1 MKSVPPTPDPQPLAR
16 SVLIIGIGSPFADD
30 AAGLEA
36 ARRLESAELPAGA
49 RVIVA
54 DRPGV
59 DLIDMLDGVEAVI
72 LIDAV
77 RSGGRPGEVHDL
89 NLAEI
94 SALAPHLVSSHGL
107 GLGEAIELA
116 RRLGRMPACGRV
128 LGIEVSEHVTTIE
141 QPLSEPIS
149 AAVDDVVRRAVRW
162 ATLFTTE
169 IARTAD
175 PAG

>member
-1 MKSVPPTPDPQPLAR
+1 MKVPTPGAR
-16 SVLIIGIGSPFADD
+16 PPVLVVGIGSPFGDD
-30 AAGLEA
+30 AVGLEA
-36 ARRLESAELPAGA
+36 AHRLAGAPPRGA

-59 DLIDMLDGVEAVI
+59 DLIDMFEDAEAVI

-77 RSGGRPGEVHDL
+77 RSGGCPGEVHDL
-89 NLAEI
+89 SLAEI
-94 SALAPHLVSSHGL
+94 SALAPQLVSSHGL

>member
-1 MKSVPPTPDPQPLAR
+1 
-16 SVLIIGIGSPFADD
+16 
-30 AAGLEA
+30 
-36 ARRLESAELPAGA
+36 
-49 RVIVA
+49 
-54 DRPGV
+54 
-59 DLIDMLDGVEAVI
+59 
-72 LIDAV
+72 
-77 RSGGRPGEVHDL
+77 
-89 NLAEI
+89 
-94 SALAPHLVSSHGL
+94 
-107 GLGEAIELA
+107 
-116 RRLGRMPACGRV
+116 V